1 MSYDSGSDAAAP
13 RAAAKRY
20 DARPAMAG
28 AALHGLLETL
38 PCGVSMYDAN
48 LEMIACNR
56 LFRHLLELPD
66 ELFAEGLP
74 SFERMIRFN
83 ATRGE
88 YGPHPEAQVREIL
101 AYASQG
107 QPHVYERARPNGI
120 VLEIR
125 GAPLPNGGLVAIFND
140 ITRRRGVESEARR
153 LATYLRAVLDSL
165 PQAVAV
171 FDESLKLVLC
181 NGVFSQANDLP
192 QDVVQP
198 GTSFVDI
205 LHYHAEQG
213 EYGED
218 DPDDYVGMRTNM
230 VTRFEPHRF
239 ERTRPSGRILDI
251 QGNPMFIDGAVAGFV
266 TTYTDVTDS
275 KRAERELRRVNT
287 LFEEALAYSPTYV
300 WEVDAGGCFT
310 FLKGTEKVLGYGEA
324 ELLGRRFGE
333 LRCRDLSCREFRN
346 ALDDVFRSHRP
357 YQHVLT
363 CALHKDGTHL
373 WLSVS
378 GQPMYAPDG
387 AFAGYRGVGFD
398 VTETT
403 NIRKELERMALMDA
417 LTGLANR
424 RKFVDRFKLETGRQ
438 NRHGQ
443 PLSLLVLDIDHF
455 KAINDEFGH
464 LTGDLCLKCVADVL
478 MLAVRKIDL
487 VARFGGEE
495 FIVLL
500 PETDMAGAT
509 VVAEKLRHA
518 IESLNIPIETRVE
531 PVHITISVG
540 VATMAA
546 DHQASVDDL
555 MEAADQG
562 LYKAKKTGR
571 NRVCTFP

>member
-1 MSYDSGSDAAAP
+1 MSHDPISNAAAT
-13 RAAAKRY
+13 RLAADEDGAC
-20 DARPAMAG
+20 PALAG
-28 AALHGLLETL
+28 TALHTLLESL
-38 PCGVSMYDAN
+38 PSGVSMYDAD
-48 LEMIACNR
+48 LEMIACNG
-56 LFRHLLELPD
+56 LFRRLLELPD
-66 ELFAEGLP
+66 EVFVDGRL

-83 ATRGE
+83 AARGE
-88 YGPHPEAQVREIL
+88 YGPHPEAQVSEIL
-101 AYASQG
+101 ACARLG
-107 QPHVYERARPNGI
+107 QPHVYERTRPNGT

-140 ITRRRGVESEARR
+140 ITRRKGVENEARR

-192 QDVVQP
+192 QDIVQP
-198 GTSFVDI
+198 GTDFLDI
-205 LHYHAEQG
+205 LHHHAALG
-213 EYGED
+213 EYGD
-218 DPDDYVGMRTNM
+218 NDPDDYVGMRTSM
-230 VTRFEPHRF
+230 LLRFEPHRF
-239 ERTRPSGRILDI
+239 ERIRPSGRILDV
-251 QGNPMFIDGAVAGFV
+251 QGNPMFIDGAVAGLV
-266 TTYTDVTDS
+266 TTYTDVTES
-275 KRAERELRRVNT
+275 RRTERELRRVYT

-300 WEVDAGGCFT
+300 WEVDADGAFT
-310 FLKGTEKVLGYGEA
+310 FLKGTEKVLGYSEA

-346 ALDDVFRSHRP
+346 ALDDVFRNHRP

-378 GQPMYAPDG
+378 GQPMLSPSG

-455 KAINDEFGH
+455 KMINDQFGH
-464 LTGDLCLKCVADVL
+464 LTGDLCLKCVADML

-500 PETDMAGAT
+500 PETDVGGAA

-518 IESLNIPIETRVE
+518 IESLNIPIETRFE
-531 PVHITISVG
+531 PVHITVSVG
-540 VATMAA
+540 VATMTAKR
-546 DHQASVDDL
+546 QVSVDDI

-571 NRVCTFP
+571 NRVCTYP